1 MPNDLNA
8 KQDVL
13 SWSAD
18 VRLTLCQ
25 HIDSKGF
32 FPRGGGGY
40 SLYLDACKRSARSLV
55 CSDFAQ
61 RNKGALGGAT

>member
-1 MPNDLNA
+1 MPNDLTA

-13 SWSAD
+13 SWGAG
-18 VRLTLCQ
+18 VRLALRQ

-32 FPRGGGGY
+32 FPRGGGG
-40 SLYLDACKRSARSLV
+40 SLYLHACGHSACGLV